1 MTIRHRFVRELH
13 GLTQRVIVLLSVFL
27 MLTAGFG
34 TVANRQASAQPTSSP
49 IYFQETGFWVDAA
62 FADFWQ
68 NNGGLMVFGYPVSR
82 VFYQD
87 GLHRQYFERAIF
99 EHHEDEEY
107 PWNVLLVRIGALNT
121 IEQRNAAI
129 GPWAQIDDPE
139 DGRIWFPESGHTL
152 DGIFLDYWESNGGL
166 QTFGY
171 PLSEPMIEPGL
182 NDGVPR
188 MVQYFERARMEHH
201 PDKAGTEFEIL
212 LGHLGIEQLLTR
224 TVPETALKRQPPT
237 LAARN
242 SLPIPPQP
250 LFERDPVACG
260 FNYAFWGDLAND
272 WTNRHYL
279 SMMASSGCEWVRMQF
294 TWKDL
299 EPFEGAQLSA
309 RLAGY
314 ERVVD
319 HANDLGLKVLVNVS
333 HAPEWAQTGDPLLPA
348 EPEAF
353 ASLMGRLAQAF
364 AGRVHAW
371 QLWNEPNL
379 IEEIHQEVSPM
390 GYLQLA
396 RPAYP
401 AIKAADPDAVVVS
414 AGLGPTG
421 LMYDDWALDDAW
433 YLEMLLSLNQ
443 GEIAN
448 YVDVFA
454 LHAYGAGNPPDSY
467 WPSNPADNPDW
478 VDGAEFYFRR
488 AEQLHRI
495 MVFAGMNDKPIWITE
510 TGWTTPNSNPMYG
523 YGEWVDEELQAEYV
537 ARALEI
543 IQTEWDWVDQVFVW
557 HFNAAP
563 YSGKDGPFYGFSLLD
578 DAGRPR
584 PALQSIHQWRTELL
598 ATQ

>member
-1 MTIRHRFVRELH
+1 M
-13 GLTQRVIVLLSVFL
+13 VLLLVL
-27 MLTAGFG
+27 
-34 TVANRQASAQPTSSP
+34 TVAAGIGTIHNQPASAQATTGP
-49 IYFQETGFWVDAA
+49 IYFQETGFWVDAE
-62 FADFWQ
+62 FADFWR
-68 NNGGLMVFGYPVSR
+68 NNGGLMVFGYPITR

-121 IEQRNAAI
+121 IEQRRAGI
-129 GPWAQIDDPE
+129 GPWAPVEEPDDE
-139 DGRIWFPESGHTL
+139 RRWFPETGHTL
-152 DGIFLDYWESNGGL
+152 DGIFLDYWLENGGL
-166 QTFGY
+166 QAFGY

-182 NDGVPR
+182 NDSVPR

-201 PDKAGTEFEIL
+201 PDKAGTGFEIL
-212 LGHLGIEQLLTR
+212 LGHLGREQLLQR
-224 TVPETALKRQPPT
+224 TVPETALKPQPPT
-237 LAARN
+237 IAARN

-250 LFERDPVACG
+250 LFDRDPVGCG

-272 WTNRHYL
+272 LTNQRYL
-279 SMMASSGCEWVRMQF
+279 SQIAAVGCEWVRMQF

-299 EPFEGAQLSA
+299 EPFEGASIHA
-309 RLAGY
+309 RLGGY

-319 HANDLGLKVLVNVS
+319 HANALGLKVLVNVS
-333 HAPEWAQTGDPLLPA
+333 HAPEWAQTNEPLLPA
-348 EPEAF
+348 RPEAF
-353 ASLMGRLAQAF
+353 ASLMGRLAETF

-390 GYLQLA
+390 GYLDLA

-401 AIKAADPDAVVVS
+401 AIKAADPEALVIS

-433 YLEMLLSLNQ
+433 YLETLLSING

-454 LHAYGAGNPPDSY
+454 LHAYGAGNSPDTY
-467 WPSNPADNPDW
+467 WPSNPADNPGW

-488 AEQLHRI
+488 AEQLRRI
-495 MVFAGMNDKPIWITE
+495 LVFAGMADKPVWITE

-523 YGEWVDEELQAEYV
+523 YGKWVDEDLQAEYV
-537 ARALEI
+537 VRALEI
-543 IQTEWDWVDQVFVW
+543 IQTEWDWVDKVFVW

-563 YSGKDGPFYGFSLLD
+563 YAGEDGPFYGFSMLND
-578 DAGRPR
+578 DGTPR
-584 PALQSIHQWRTELL
+584 PVLYAIYLWRLGL
-598 ATQ
+598 TQ